1 MTCLLPMIAALE
13 GAFGV
18 NENIGYVLR
27 VTYLAIALADLEERI
42 VRRAGRVCRI
52 EKEHGPKPRS
62 PTRGQLVILALDVV
76 DDRRMRPSQESR
88 DDKADALP
96 GSGRRKTEHVFWT
109 IVSEIVAVKTTEHDS
124 VRPKKSSAPNFSSIG
139 PARRAICRDMLG
151 FFGAPNREED
161 GDTHGCDPAA
171 CGDTGAFHENLWCVG
186 VEF

>member
-1 MTCLLPMIAALE
+1 MTCLLPMIAALKRT
-13 GAFGV
+13 FRI
-18 NENIGYVLR
+18 NKNIGYILR
-27 VTYLAIALADLEERI
+27 VPYLAVALADLEERI
-42 VRRAGRVCRI
+42 VGRAGGVCRI

-76 DDRRMRPSQESR
+76 DDRGMRPRQESW

-96 GSGRRKTEHVFWT
+96 GSGGRKAEDVFWT
-109 IVSEIVAVKTTEHDS
+109 IVSEIVAVKTTEHDA

-139 PARRAICRDMLG
+139 PARRAIGRDMLG

-171 CGDTGAFHENLWCVG
+171 CGDAGAFHEN
-186 VEF
+186 